1 LKHKLIYMD
10 HAATTSV
17 HPKVLEA
24 MLPYF
29 SQIYGNPSSIYSI
42 AQEARKALDEARA
55 NVSSVFGCK
64 PGEVIFTSG
73 GSESDNAALKGA
85 AFALQKEGNHI
96 ITSAIEHHAVLHTC
110 HYLEDFGFKVTYLP
124 VDRFGLVS
132 AADLEKAI
140 TDKTILVS
148 IMLANNEIGTIEPV
162 AEFARLVK
170 AKAKQ
175 RKIVFHTDA
184 VQGAGAL
191 DLDVNKLD
199 VDMLSLSAHKFQGPK
214 GVGIL
219 YMRKGV
225 PFVTQQT
232 GGAQENN
239 RRAGTENIPGIVG
252 TAVALK
258 MAADNRESN
267 SRYCQRL
274 RERLFDGIMS
284 RIGEVYLNGH
294 PTQRLPNN
302 LNLSFQYV
310 EGESILLHLDLLGI
324 AASSGSACTT
334 GSNDPSHV
342 LVATRLPEDLAHGSL
357 RFTVGIDNTDEDVDY
372 VLSVLPGIVQRLRE
386 MSPLTST
393 TAQKENKKAGS

>member
-29 SQIYGNPSSIYSI
+29 SQIYGNPSSIYFI

-85 AFALQKEGNHI
+85 AFALKKEGNHI

-110 HYLEDFGFKVTYLP
+110 HDLEEFGFKVTYLP

-162 AEFARLVK
+162 AEFAKLVK

-191 DLDVNKLD
+191 DLDVNKLG

-214 GVGIL
+214 GVGVL
-219 YMRKGV
+219 YMRKGT
-225 PFVTQQT
+225 PFVPQQT

-267 SRYCQRL
+267 SRYCQGL
-274 RERLFDGIMS
+274 RERLFGGIMS

-342 LVATRLPEDLAHGSL
+342 LVATRLPEELAHGSL
-357 RFTVGIDNTDEDVDY
+357 RFTVGTDNTEEDVDY

-386 MSPLTST
+386 MSPLTGA
-393 TAQKENKKAGS
+393 TAQKQNKKACS

>member
-64 PGEVIFTSG
+64 PGEVVFTSG

-85 AFALQKEGNHI
+85 AFALKKEGNHI

-110 HYLEDFGFKVTYLP
+110 HDLEEFGFKVTYLP
-124 VDRFGLVS
+124 VDRSGLVS

-162 AEFARLVK
+162 AEFAGLVK

-175 RKIVFHTDA
+175 RRIVFHTDA
-184 VQGAGAL
+184 VQGVGAL
-191 DLDVNKLD
+191 DLDVNKLGI
-199 VDMLSLSAHKFQGPK
+199 DMLSLSAHKFQGPK
-214 GVGIL
+214 GVGVL
-219 YMRKGV
+219 YMRKGT
-225 PFVTQQT
+225 PFVPQQT

-342 LVATRLPEDLAHGSL
+342 LVATKLPEELAHGSL
-357 RFTVGIDNTDEDVDY
+357 RFTVGTDNTDEDVDY

-386 MSPLTST
+386 MSPLTGA
-393 TAQKENKKAGS
+393 TAQKQNKKAGS

>member
-1 LKHKLIYMD
+1 MKHKLVYMD
-10 HAATTSV
+10 HAATTAV
-17 HPKVLEA
+17 HPRVLEA

-29 SQIYGNPSSIYSI
+29 SQIYGNPSSIYYI
-42 AQEARKALDEARA
+42 AQEARKAVDEARA
-55 NVSSVFGCK
+55 NVGNILGCK

-73 GSESDNAALKGA
+73 GTESDNTALKGA
-85 AFALQKEGNHI
+85 ALALRKEGNHI

-110 HYLEDFGFKVTYLP
+110 HYLEEFGFKVTYLP

-132 AADLEKAI
+132 ADDLEKAI

-162 AEFARLVK
+162 AEFARLVRDK
-170 AKAKQ
+170 SKQ

-184 VQGAGAL
+184 VQGTGAL
-191 DLDVNKLD
+191 DLDVNKLG

-214 GVGIL
+214 GVGVL
-219 YMRKGV
+219 FMRKGT
-225 PFVTQQT
+225 PFMPQQT

-239 RRAGTENIPGIVG
+239 RRAGTENVSGIVG
-252 TAVALK
+252 TSVALK

-267 SRYCQRL
+267 SRYCQGLRDRL
-274 RERLFDGIMS
+274 REGIMS
-284 RIGEVYLNGH
+284 KIGEVYLNGH

-302 LNLSFQYV
+302 LSLAFQYV

-342 LVATRLPEDLAHGSL
+342 LVATRLPEELAHGSL
-357 RFTVGIDNTDEDVDY
+357 RFTVGTDNTDEDVDY
-372 VLSVLPGIVQRLRE
+372 VLSVLPGIVQKLRE
-386 MSPLTST
+386 MSPLTS
-393 TAQKENKKAGS
+393 AAVRNKKAGS